1 MKNVLIALILAFTSS
16 ISSAEL
22 TLDFKANSDSTRSII
37 HKKEEW
43 FFVVKAATYD
53 VYIDK
58 AIVGRKQ
65 KNIEFHAVTEF
76 HNLQTYSQLPFEI
89 KRIYTYGVLSCEQEK
104 LYLLNDLFTDQNNI
118 IRYTQSHEFGSY
130 VTNLDVKNSIARNVY
145 DVVCG
150 DTI

>member
-1 MKNVLIALILAFTSS
+1 MKNLLVTLLLVLSSS
-16 ISSAEL
+16 IASAEL
-22 TLDFKANSDSTRSII
+22 TLDFKANSDGTRTII

-43 FFVVKAATYD
+43 FFVVKAANYD

-58 AIVGRKQ
+58 DIAGRKQ

-76 HNLQTYSQLPFEI
+76 HSLQQYTQFPFEI
-89 KRIYTYGVLSCEQEK
+89 KRIYTYGILSCEQEK
-104 LYLLNDLFTDQNNI
+104 LYLLSDLFADEKNV
-118 IRYTQSHEFGSY
+118 IRYTQSHDFGSY